1 VKTRAVAATRDLGGT
16 MRDCEPADTLA
27 RVRPLFPAFGI
38 TRVANV
44 TGLDRIGIPV
54 WICIRPDGRCLSVS
68 QGKGVTDELAQV
80 SAVME
85 SIELYHAERAAEPCL
100 TASYREARRRH
111 RTVDPATL
119 MPGVR
124 GRRYHRTRP
133 IAWARGRDLATGEP
147 VLVPHAVVDANFSRP
162 HADQGLFVVTT
173 TGLASGNHRLEAVCH
188 AVFEVVERD
197 CEWRWESLGPAARRA
212 REIAPDSID
221 SALLRGL
228 LDRFEEAGIHARMW
242 DMTSEVGIP
251 AYHCTLGD
259 PGALGGLELYYGA
272 GCHLS
277 TEIALA
283 RALTEAAQSRLT
295 FISGSRD
302 DVFPSWYEPAPS
314 VTRRRRAAPGR
325 LDFGARRSCAGSTF
339 AADLDHARRR
349 LGEAGFR
356 RVVAVEH
363 TRPEFGIPVI
373 KVVIPGMR
381 EVMEG

>member
-1 VKTRAVAATRDLGGT
+1 MAKQDLGGT
-16 MRDCEPADTLA
+16 MRCREPADTLA
-27 RVRPLFPAFGI
+27 WVRPLFPAFGI

-85 SIELYHAERAAEPCL
+85 SIELYHAERAAEPYI
-100 TASYREARRRH
+100 TASYREVRRRH
-111 RTVDPATL
+111 RAVDPATL

-124 GRRYHRTRP
+124 GSGYYPSRT
-133 IAWARGRDLATGEP
+133 IAWAHGRDLATGEP
-147 VLVPHAVVDANFSRP
+147 VLVPHSVVDENFSRP
-162 HADQGLFVVTT
+162 HPDLGLFLVTT
-173 TGLASGNHRLEAVCH
+173 TGLASGNHLQEALCH

-212 REIAPDSID
+212 REIAPETID

-228 LDRFEEAGIHARMW
+228 LDRFEGAGIHARMW
-242 DMTSEVGIP
+242 DMTSGVGIP

-259 PGALGGLELYYGA
+259 PGALSGLALYYGA

-277 TEIALA
+277 KEIALA

-302 DVFPSWYEPAPS
+302 DVFPSWYEPATD
-314 VTRRRRAAPGR
+314 VTRRRRARPGR
-325 LDFGARRSCAGSTF
+325 LDFGTRRSCPASTF
-339 AADLDHARRR
+339 AGDLDHVLRL
-349 LGEAGFR
+349 LGEPGFR

-363 TRPEFGIPVI
+363 TRPEFGIPVV

-381 EVMEG
+381 EVTEG